1 MSHPLLR
8 IEQREERGVSVIE
21 AHGELD
27 LSTAPELAAR
37 LDAARRH
44 GVAPRVVVDLTDL
57 EFCDSTG
64 LRALLGA
71 ATEVRRAGGRL
82 VVVPGAGAV
91 LRLLSITGAEEWL
104 DIQSDAARALAALS
118 RR

>member
-1 MSHPLLR
+1 MSDPLLR
-8 IEQREERGVSVIE
+8 IEQHEELGVSVIE

-27 LSTAPELAAR
+27 LSTAPALAAR

-44 GVAPRVVVDLTDL
+44 GAVPRVVVDLTDL

-71 ATEVRRAGGRL
+71 ATEVRAAGGRL
-82 VVVPGAGAV
+82 VVIPGGGAV
-91 LRLLSITGAEEWL
+91 LRLLSITGAAEWL
-104 DIQSDAARALAALS
+104 DLQPDAAGALALL
-118 RR
+118 RRS